1 MSTIALQLREST
13 RSAHNS
19 AEGHKFQKELGS
31 GTLSK
36 TLYTE
41 YLGQLYL
48 THQALEIAMSSQSYM
63 GHVVSQEQLQ
73 TEFLKN
79 DLIALGVDPASVK
92 PIEIT
97 ASMLERID
105 TLAKQHAIALLGFH
119 YVLLG
124 SKHGGKFIASI
135 SKKTYALENGGCTY
149 FDPYGPEF
157 QKHWQHFVNGI
168 NTFNIEES
176 QVEPLLTAASEMFEF
191 VEQMGGDL
199 LQLSA
204 VKQPQ

>member
-1 MSTIALQLREST
+1 MSTIALQLKEST

-36 TLYTE
+36 SLYSD

-48 THQALEIAMSSQSYM
+48 THKALESAMSSQSYM
-63 GHVVSQEQLQ
+63 GPVVSPEQLQ
-73 TEFLKN
+73 TEFLKS
-79 DLIALGVDPASVK
+79 DLLALGVDPSAVK

-97 ASMLERID
+97 AKMQDRIEE
-105 TLAKQHAIALLGFH
+105 LKEQNPIALLGFH

-124 SKHGGKFIASI
+124 SKHGGKFIASVI
-135 SKKTYALENGGCTY
+135 RKALSLENGGCTY

-176 QVEPLLTAASEMFEF
+176 EVQPLLTAASEMFSF
-191 VEQMGGDL
+191 VEQLGGDL
-199 LQLSA
+199 MQLSA
-204 VKQPQ
+204 V